1 MPKAKK
7 KTTGTKSKSGGSKK
21 QKLDVPVLTEDEKR
35 VVLIQ
40 YEKENDSEGAEAL
53 LTEYLKFMQL
63 KIGEQGTNDKC
74 APSDRIDEMWHG
86 KVFHDDG
93 WYSQFDSWYLTHL
106 FLPKTHISFSAH
118 ILSTKEY
125 FAFCERHNDGNYI
138 HHDPS
143 MMDVPSRYETTMQR
157 YQALFGS
164 FPKDQTIWPRSEI
177 EPIDDEYD
185 NNVYEDDF
193 LDTYGCG

>member
-7 KTTGTKSKSGGSKK
+7 KATGTKSKSGASSKK

-63 KIGEQGTNDKC
+63 KIGEQGTKDKC

-93 WYSQFDSWYLTHL
+93 
-106 FLPKTHISFSAH
+106 
-118 ILSTKEY
+118 
-125 FAFCERHNDGNYI
+125 
-138 HHDPS
+138 
-143 MMDVPSRYETTMQR
+143 
-157 YQALFGS
+157 
-164 FPKDQTIWPRSEI
+164 
-177 EPIDDEYD
+177 
-185 NNVYEDDF
+185 
-193 LDTYGCG
+193 

>member
-86 KVFHDDG
+86 KVFHDVVGIHSLICDI
-93 WYSQFDSWYLTHL
+93 SHISPF
-106 FLPKTHISFSAH
+106 KTHSSFSAH

-143 MMDVPSRYETTMQR
+143 MMDVPARYEMTMQR

-164 FPKDQTIWPRSEI
+164 FPKDQAIWPRSEI

>member
-1 MPKAKK
+1 MEGLNTSRLSIISLLPSHSLYPFIFSYHIQFQSTLIKNTTMPKAKK

-40 YEKENDSEGAEAL
+40 YEKENDSEGAESL

-93 WYSQFDSWYLTHL
+93 
-106 FLPKTHISFSAH
+106 
-118 ILSTKEY
+118 
-125 FAFCERHNDGNYI
+125 
-138 HHDPS
+138 
-143 MMDVPSRYETTMQR
+143 
-157 YQALFGS
+157 
-164 FPKDQTIWPRSEI
+164 
-177 EPIDDEYD
+177 
-185 NNVYEDDF
+185 
-193 LDTYGCG
+193 